1 MRLVVGYLAT
11 PSGADGLALGVRLAR
26 SLKAGLD
33 ICMVVP
39 PDRPVPTRVPT
50 DPGYDSVLVQQ
61 ANRWLA
67 EARVAVPGD
76 VDVEVHVCFDDSF
89 AQGLIAEA
97 QRLGAQAI
105 VVGAAGDGVIGRH
118 GIGTVASSLLHSS
131 HVPIALAPR
140 GTRTHDVAQVREV
153 TCAIGDRE
161 GADVLLRTATRAC
174 ERMDTPLR
182 LVSLVAV
189 DRHPGSADDHRAAHD
204 AAVAHTRT
212 VLDRSRELIDDGSI
226 RVTSELAEGDSVESA
241 VGTLTWHEG
250 DIVLVGSSRL
260 AQQHRLFLGS
270 TASKMLRVL
279 PVPMVVV
286 PKSADHL
293 DT

>member
-26 SLKAGLD
+26 SLSATLD
-33 ICMVVP
+33 ICMIVP
-39 PDRPVPTRVPT
+39 PDRTVPTRVPT
-50 DPGYDSVLVQQ
+50 DPGYDSVLVRQ

-67 EARVAVPGD
+67 EARATVPED
-76 VDVEVHVCFDDSF
+76 VDTEVHLCFDDSF
-89 AQGLIAEA
+89 AQGLLNEA
-97 QRLGAQAI
+97 ARLGAQAI
-105 VVGAAGDGVIGRH
+105 VIGAAGDGLIGRH
-118 GIGTVASSLLHSS
+118 GIGTIASSLLHSS

-140 GTRTHDVAQVREV
+140 GTRTHDVQRVREV
-153 TCAIGDRE
+153 TCAIGERE
-161 GADVLLRTATRAC
+161 GADVVLRTAARAC
-174 ERMDTPLR
+174 ERTDTPLR
-182 LVSLVAV
+182 LVSLVAL
-189 DRHPGSADDHRAAHD
+189 DRHPKADTDAAAHA
-204 AAVAHTRT
+204 AAVAHTRQ
-212 VLDRSRELIDDGSI
+212 VLDRSRELIDNDAV
-226 RVTSELAEGDSVESA
+226 RVTTELAEGDSVETA

-260 AQQHRLFLGS
+260 AQTHRLFLGS

-293 DT
+293 DN